1 MGEIGPL
8 SPARQRRRRQGPF
21 FTFFSGGRADP
32 VPEGGVGNGGAGPC
46 PLTNRWGPA
55 MLKIEHMF
63 YFWTR
68 KIPWN
73 GGLLRERSLGKQKI
87 PPTQSIWIGGM
98 VEEDGFEP
106 SKSSTTDLQSAP
118 FGHSGTPPYEIG
130 AGGRTR
136 TPDLLITNQ
145 LLYQLS
151 YTSTGTCSS
160 AAKISLSD
168 GKRFVKH
175 FFKKGGLFC
184 HKAVW
189 EGERRQWGRFPSGT
203 GSRRPPA
210 FSAPSAARN
219 NIPMTRRRWQGCAPN
234 AAGGTD
240 NERRML

>member
-1 MGEIGPL
+1 MGTCYAKNRTYVLFLNPQNPLERGP
-8 SPARQRRRRQGPF
+8 PKGKE
-21 FTFFSGGRADP
+21 SGETKNPSNPD
-32 VPEGGVGNGGAGPC
+32 
-46 PLTNRWGPA
+46 
-55 MLKIEHMF
+55 
-63 YFWTR
+63 
-68 KIPWN
+68 
-73 GGLLRERSLGKQKI
+73 
-87 PPTQSIWIGGM
+87 IWIGGM

-130 AGGRTR
+130 DGGRTR

-160 AAKISLSD
+160 AAKIRLSD

-189 EGERRQWGRFPSGT
+189 EGERRQRGRFPSGT
-203 GSRRPPA
+203 GSRSPPA
-210 FSAPSAARN
+210 FSAPNAARN
-219 NIPMTRRRWQGCAPN
+219 NIPMSRRRWQGCAPN

-240 NERRML
+240 NEIRML

>member
-1 MGEIGPL
+1 MLKNRTYVLFLNRKNPL
-8 SPARQRRRRQGPF
+8 
-21 FTFFSGGRADP
+21 
-32 VPEGGVGNGGAGPC
+32 E
-46 PLTNRWGPA
+46 WGPS
-55 MLKIEHMF
+55 K
-63 YFWTR
+63 
-68 KIPWN
+68 
-73 GGLLRERSLGKQKI
+73 GKESGKTKN
-87 PPTQSIWIGGM
+87 PSNPNIWIGGM

-118 FGHSGTPPYEIG
+118 L
-130 AGGRTR
+130 ATR
-136 TPDLLITNQ
+136 ELLRMKLELVDGLEPPDLLITNQ

-160 AAKISLSD
+160 ATKISLSD

-189 EGERRQWGRFPSGT
+189 EGERRQRGAVPFRD
-203 GSRRPPA
+203 RRGDPPA
-210 FSAPSAARN
+210 FSAPNAARN

>member
-1 MGEIGPL
+1 MTKKVGASGKLAPTWWRRVDSNHRSVKQQIYSL
-8 SPARQRRRRQGPF
+8 SPLA
-21 FTFFSGGRADP
+21 
-32 VPEGGVGNGGAGPC
+32 
-46 PLTNRWGPA
+46 
-55 MLKIEHMF
+55 
-63 YFWTR
+63 TR
-68 KIPWN
+68 E
-73 GGLLRERSLGKQKI
+73 LLHIQFASR
-87 PPTQSIWIGGM
+87 
-98 VEEDGFEP
+98 D
-106 SKSSTTDLQSAP
+106 D
-118 FGHSGTPPYEIG
+118 G

-189 EGERRQWGRFPSGT
+189 EGERRQRGRFPSGT
-203 GSRRPPA
+203 GSRSPPA
-210 FSAPSAARN
+210 FSAPNAARN

>member
-87 PPTQSIWIGGM
+87 PPTQTSGLEGWWRRMDSNHRSRRQQIYSLPPLATRELLRMKLGPAKAPGASAGRK
-98 VEEDGFEP
+98 EEDHRESGPLLKMELVDGFEP
-106 SKSSTTDLQSAP
+106 P
-118 FGHSGTPPYEIG
+118 
-130 AGGRTR
+130 
-136 TPDLLITNQ
+136 
-145 LLYQLS
+145 
-151 YTSTGTCSS
+151 TC
-160 AAKISLSD
+160 
-168 GKRFVKH
+168 
-175 FFKKGGLFC
+175 
-184 HKAVW
+184 
-189 EGERRQWGRFPSGT
+189 
-203 GSRRPPA
+203 
-210 FSAPSAARN
+210 
-219 NIPMTRRRWQGCAPN
+219 
-234 AAGGTD
+234 
-240 NERRML
+240 

>member
-1 MGEIGPL
+1 MNRGKENIPTAFAIGMFGGGGWI
-8 SPARQRRRRQGPF
+8 RTIEVVDNR
-21 FTFFSGGRADP
+21 FT
-32 VPEGGVGNGGAGPC
+32 VC
-46 PLTNRWGPA
+46 PLWP
-55 MLKIEHMF
+55 
-63 YFWTR
+63 
-68 KIPWN
+68 
-73 GGLLRERSLGKQKI
+73 LGNS
-87 PPTQSIWIGGM
+87 SICN
-98 VEEDGFEP
+98 F
-106 SKSSTTDLQSAP
+106 
-118 FGHSGTPPYEIG
+118 G

-189 EGERRQWGRFPSGT
+189 EGERRQRGRFPSGT
-203 GSRRPPA
+203 GSRSPPA
-210 FSAPSAARN
+210 FSAPNAARN

>member
-1 MGEIGPL
+1 MSGLEGFFVSPDSFPLGGPRSKGFFWSKNRTYVLFLDQKNPLERGPPKGKESGETKNP
-8 SPARQRRRRQGPF
+8 SNP
-21 FTFFSGGRADP
+21 D
-32 VPEGGVGNGGAGPC
+32 
-46 PLTNRWGPA
+46 
-55 MLKIEHMF
+55 
-63 YFWTR
+63 
-68 KIPWN
+68 
-73 GGLLRERSLGKQKI
+73 
-87 PPTQSIWIGGM
+87 IWIGGM